1 MERLMIISSDCHAGG
16 RAEDYRDYLEPA
28 YRERYDDLLA
38 HPERTQQRAAETIGV
53 ELQSIDPTA
62 GNDDG
67 PPGPLTAQWGAQR
80 RIAELEKDGIVAEVL
95 YPQPAG
101 PAGPPFYNT
110 FGHALDPAD
119 PALTTAGCRAYNRWL
134 ADFCADSP
142 APERHAGLALVA
154 VVEDVAAAVEEIE
167 WARRAGLRGVILR
180 SQPISGPGW
189 HHPRYEPIWEVC
201 ESLAMPIHTHG
212 GESLEYGDLPAS
224 RSIFFTEVTW
234 FAHRIFWFLLWAGVL
249 ERHPGLRVVLT
260 EQFADWIP
268 DLLHQLD
275 AQYEGS
281 VSGMTRPEGLQMRP
295 SEYWARQCS
304 VGASFMSRREC
315 ERRHAIGVPNILWGS
330 DFPHDEGTWPQ
341 TSASLHDTFD
351 GVPEPEL
358 RAMLGENAARV
369 YGFDR
374 AKLAT
379 HAARVG
385 PSLEDFEGN

>member
-1 MERLMIISSDCHAGG
+1 MTSDASSDSPSTPGAPYVVISGDTHGGAGVG
-16 RAEDYRDYLEPA
+16 AYRDYLDPEEREGFDEWRAA
-28 YRERYDDLLA
+28 YANPSKKHIGGKKTKNWDSG
-38 HPERTQQRAAETIGV
+38 QRAADLAGDGV
-53 ELQSIDPTA
+53 
-62 GNDDG
+62 
-67 PPGPLTAQWGAQR
+67 
-80 RIAELEKDGIVAEVL
+80 VAEVIF
-95 YPQPAG
+95 PNTV
-101 PAGPPFYNT
+101 PPFYE
-110 FGHALDPAD
+110 
-119 PALTTAGCRAYNRWL
+119 TAFHVSPTAKREQYTRWRAGTRAHNRWL

-167 WARRAGLRGVILR
+167 WARNAGLRGVILR

-224 RSIFFTEVTW
+224 RSIFFTEVCW
-234 FAHRIFWFLLWAGVL
+234 FAHRIFWFLLWAGVF
-249 ERHPGLRVVLT
+249 ERHPGLRLVLA

-275 AQYEGS
+275 AQYEGG
-281 VSGMTRPEGLQMRP
+281 VSDMTRPEGLTMRP

-341 TSASLHDTFD
+341 TWASLHDTFD